1 MPVNDKMILNTNNTA
16 MLVAKKSKM
25 RIIDKNSLNKIIT
38 KTRSAIMAIIN
49 GKSSMPMNFIK
60 KMTMFVRHCEKKC
73 GEF

>member
-38 KTRSAIMAIIN
+38 KTRSAIMVIKN
-49 GKSSMPMNFIK
+49 GKSSMPINFIK
-60 KMTMFVRHCEKKC
+60 NDNVC
-73 GEF
+73 